1 MALNQ
6 GGAKML
12 KSGFGIGGRFRV
24 EFHIRNKR
32 TGVRE
37 RFIDEPANAIVDAGI
52 EWFLNTTVG
61 SSDAGGN
68 TIFGGLKLAGD
79 VDSADTLA
87 SHGAWTEFEE
97 YSGNRKNYLPADA
110 ANGQITNSSSVMTY
124 AITSEGV
131 IAGAFLCH
139 GADVESKD
147 TTAGTLIC
155 ASDVNSS
162 RSVDSGDTINV
173 TYTLTASN
181 Q

>member
-1 MALNQ
+1 
-6 GGAKML
+6 ML
-12 KSGFGIGGRFRV
+12 KSGFGIGGRFRI
-24 EFHIRNKR
+24 EFLVRNKK
-32 TGVRE
+32 TDVME
-37 RFIDEPANAIVDAGI
+37 RFIENPENAIVDAGI

-61 SSDAGGN
+61 SDDAGGN
-68 TIFGGLKLAGD
+68 TVFGGLKLAGD
-79 VDSADTLA
+79 VDSADTLG
-87 SHGAWTEFEE
+87 SHGAWAEFEE
-97 YSGNRKNYLPADA
+97 YANNRKNYLPAAA

-147 TTAGTLIC
+147 IDTGALIC